1 MKYLNFYFLLTL
13 FNFTIII
20 AIVILVIEYSYIEFF
35 IIIKMDSKEG
45 KNISFRL

>member
-13 FNFTIII
+13 FNITIIT
-20 AIVILVIEYSYIEFF
+20 VILVIEYSYIEFF

-45 KNISFRL
+45 KIILFRL